1 MAGVDVARTAMAGIG
16 VIGRRPV
23 AVLAWA
29 GVLLLLGVLP
39 AAGLMSA
46 LLGGLAEL
54 VRMDASG
61 VEPSPEA
68 LGPVIWA
75 AFAMQPVLL
84 LTSLAVRAI
93 LTAAVFRAVLEPGDS
108 RWFYLRLGAREL
120 WLALMIVVFGVLSF
134 VVMIPMS
141 AVLVP
146 LLMILSIGT
155 DGNLLAV
162 VPVMLAAVLIALAM
176 LGWLFVRFSMALPM
190 AFAEQRFRPFES
202 WAMTQGQ
209 TWRLIGV
216 GLLLIGIVL
225 ALELGLLAL
234 LVAASLAFLGQG
246 GLDEAAASAFF
257 AQDASIWMAELAP
270 WAVGMAL
277 VGALLGAVVTTI
289 LAAPWAEAYRQLS
302 GLRPDA

>member
-1 MAGVDVARTAMAGIG
+1 
-16 VIGRRPV
+16 
-23 AVLAWA
+23 
-29 GVLLLLGVLP
+29 
-39 AAGLMSA
+39 MS
-46 LLGGLAEL
+46 
-54 VRMDASG
+54 
-61 VEPSPEA
+61 
-68 LGPVIWA
+68 A

-84 LTSLAVRAI
+84 VTSLAVRAI
-93 LTAAVFRAVLEPGDS
+93 LTAAVFRAVLEPDER

-146 LLMILSIGT
+146 LLMVLAMGA
-155 DGNLLAV
+155 DGNVLTV
-162 VPVMLAAVLIALAM
+162 VPIMLAAVLIALAV

-190 AFAEQRFRPFES
+190 TFAEQRFRLFES
-202 WAMTQGQ
+202 WTMTRGQ

-216 GLLLIGIVL
+216 GLLLVGIVL
-225 ALELGLLAL
+225 ALELALLAL
-234 LVAASLAFLGQG
+234 IVVVSLAFLGEG

-289 LAAPWAEAYRQLS
+289 LAAPWAEAYRQLVGS
-302 GLRPDA
+302 RPSA

>member
-1 MAGVDVARTAMAGIG
+1 MAVIDVARTASAGIG
-16 VIGRRPV
+16 VIVRHPV

-29 GVLLLLGVLP
+29 GLLLLLGVLP

-46 LLGGLAEL
+46 FLGAVAEIA
-54 VRMDASG
+54 RMDASG
-61 VEPSPEA
+61 IEPSPDA
-68 LGPVIWA
+68 LVPAMSA

-84 LTSLAVRAI
+84 VTSLAVRSI
-93 LTAAVFRAVLEPGDS
+93 LTAAVFRAVLEPADS
-108 RWFYLRLGAREL
+108 RWAYLRVGAREL
-120 WLALMIVVFGVLSF
+120 WLALIIVVFGILSF
-134 VVMIPMS
+134 VVMIPLS

-146 LLMILSIGT
+146 LLMILAVGT
-155 DGNLLAV
+155 EGNLLAV
-162 VPVMLAAVLIALAM
+162 IPTMLAAVLIAVAV

-190 AFAEQRFRPFES
+190 TFAEQRFRLFES
-202 WAMTQGQ
+202 WAMTRGQ

-225 ALELGLLAL
+225 ALELALLAL
-234 LVAASLAFLGQG
+234 LVVASFAFLGEG

-302 GLRPDA
+302 GHKPSE

>member
-1 MAGVDVARTAMAGIG
+1 MAVVDIGRTATAGFG
-16 VIGRRPV
+16 VIARNPL

-29 GVLLLLGVLP
+29 VVLLLLGVLP

-46 LLGGLAEL
+46 FLASLAEIA
-54 VRMDASG
+54 RMDASG
-61 VEPSPEA
+61 MEPSPEA
-68 LGPVIWA
+68 LAPAMSA

-93 LTAAVFRAVLEPGDS
+93 LTAAVFRAVLEPGER

-120 WLALMIVVFGVLSF
+120 WLALMIVAFGVLSF
-134 VVMIPMS
+134 AVMIPVS

-146 LLMILSIGT
+146 LLMILAIGG
-155 DGNLLAV
+155 DGNPLAV
-162 VPVMLAAVLIALAM
+162 IPVMLAAVLIALAV

-190 AFAEQRFRPFES
+190 TFAEQRFRLFES
-202 WAMTQGQ
+202 WTLTRGQ
-209 TWRLIGV
+209 TWRLIAV
-216 GLLLIGIVL
+216 GLLLIGAVL

-234 LVAASLAFLGQG
+234 LVVASLAFLGEG
-246 GLDEAAASAFF
+246 GIDEAAASAFF

-277 VGALLGAVVTTI
+277 AGALLGSVVTTI

-302 GLRPDA
+302 GHKPSV

>member
-1 MAGVDVARTAMAGIG
+1 MAAIDIARTAAAGLG
-16 VIGRRPV
+16 VIARRPL

-46 LLGGLAEL
+46 FLGALAEIA
-54 VRMDASG
+54 RMDASG
-61 VEPSPEA
+61 VEPSPDA
-68 LGPVIWA
+68 LVPAMSA

-93 LTAAVFRAVLEPGDS
+93 LTGAVFRAVLEPAES

-120 WLALMIVVFGVLSF
+120 WLALMIVVFGILSF
-134 VVMIPMS
+134 LVLIPVS

-146 LLMILSIGT
+146 LLMVLAMGAE
-155 DGNLLAV
+155 GNLFAV
-162 VPVMLAAVLIALAM
+162 VPIMLAAVLIALAV

-190 AFAEQRFRPFES
+190 TFTEQRFRLFES
-202 WAMTQGQ
+202 WSMTQGQ

-216 GLLLIGIVL
+216 GLLLVGIVL
-225 ALELGLLAL
+225 ALELALLAL
-234 LVAASLAFLGQG
+234 LVVASLAFLGEG

-302 GLRPDA
+302 GAPPAE

>member
-1 MAGVDVARTAMAGIG
+1 MAVIDVAKTATAGLG
-16 VIGRRPV
+16 VIARQPL
-23 AVLAWA
+23 AVLVWA
-29 GVLLLLGVLP
+29 GVLLLLGGLP

-46 LLGGLAEL
+46 FLGSLAEIA
-54 VRMDASG
+54 RMEASG

-68 LGPVIWA
+68 LVPAMSA

-93 LTAAVFRAVLEPGDS
+93 LTAAVFRAVLEPGDT

-120 WLALMIVVFGVLSF
+120 WLALMLVVFGILSF
-134 VVMIPMS
+134 LVVIPMS

-146 LLMILSIGT
+146 LLMVLAMGAE
-155 DGNLLAV
+155 GNIFAV
-162 VPVMLAAVLIALAM
+162 VPIMLAAVLIALAL

-190 AFAEQRFRPFES
+190 TFAQQRFRLLES
-202 WAMTQGQ
+202 WTLTRGQ
-209 TWRLIGV
+209 TWRLIAV

-225 ALELGLLAL
+225 ALELTLLAL
-234 LVAASLAFLGQG
+234 LVIASLAFLGEG

-277 VGALLGAVVTTI
+277 VGALLGAIVTTT
-289 LAAPWAEAYRQLS
+289 LAAPWAQAYRQLS
-302 GLRPDA
+302 AAGPVE

>member
-1 MAGVDVARTAMAGIG
+1 MAVIDVARTATTGLG
-16 VIGRRPV
+16 VIVRQPM

-46 LLGGLAEL
+46 FLGSLAEIA
-54 VRMDASG
+54 RMDASG
-61 VEPSPEA
+61 IEPSPDA
-68 LGPVIWA
+68 LVPAMSA

-84 LTSLAVRAI
+84 VTSLAVRAI
-93 LTAAVFRAVLEPGDS
+93 LTAAVFRAVLEPDER

-146 LLMILSIGT
+146 LLMVLAMGS
-155 DGNLLAV
+155 DGNVLAV
-162 VPVMLAAVLIALAM
+162 LPIMLTAVLIALAV

-190 AFAEQRFRPFES
+190 TFTEQRFRLFES
-202 WAMTQGQ
+202 WTMTRGQ

-225 ALELGLLAL
+225 ALELALLAL
-234 LVAASLAFLGQG
+234 IVVVSLAFLGEG

-277 VGALLGAVVTTI
+277 VGALLGSVVTTI

-302 GLRPDA
+302 GARPGS

>member
-68 LGPVIWA
+68 LVPVIWA

-190 AFAEQRFRPFES
+190 TFAEQRFRLFES

>member
-1 MAGVDVARTAMAGIG
+1 MAAIDIARTAAAGLG
-16 VIGRRPV
+16 VIARRPL

-46 LLGGLAEL
+46 FLGALAEIA
-54 VRMDASG
+54 RMDASG
-61 VEPSPEA
+61 VEPSPDA
-68 LGPVIWA
+68 LVPAMSA

-93 LTAAVFRAVLEPGDS
+93 LTGAVFRAVLEPAES

-120 WLALMIVVFGVLSF
+120 WLALMIVVFGILSF
-134 VVMIPMS
+134 LVLIPVS

-146 LLMILSIGT
+146 LLMVLAMGAE
-155 DGNLLAV
+155 GNLFAV
-162 VPVMLAAVLIALAM
+162 VPIMLAAVLIALAV

-190 AFAEQRFRPFES
+190 TFTEQRFRLFES
-202 WAMTQGQ
+202 WTMTQGQ
-209 TWRLIGV
+209 TWRLISV
-216 GLLLIGIVL
+216 GLLLVGIVL
-225 ALELGLLAL
+225 ALELALLAL
-234 LVAASLAFLGQG
+234 LVVASLAFLGEG

-302 GLRPDA
+302 GAPPAE

>member
-1 MAGVDVARTAMAGIG
+1 MAAIDIARTAVAGVG
-16 VIGRRPV
+16 VITRRPL
-23 AVLAWA
+23 AVLVWA

-46 LLGGLAEL
+46 FLGALAEIA
-54 VRMDASG
+54 RMDASG
-61 VEPSPEA
+61 VEPSPDA
-68 LGPVIWA
+68 LVPAMSA

-93 LTAAVFRAVLEPGDS
+93 LTAAVFRAVLEPADS

-134 VVMIPMS
+134 GVMIPVS

-146 LLMILSIGT
+146 LLMVLAMGAEE
-155 DGNLLAV
+155 NLFAV
-162 VPVMLAAVLIALAM
+162 VPIMLAAVLIALAV

-190 AFAEQRFRPFES
+190 TFTEQRFRLFES
-202 WAMTQGQ
+202 WTMTRGQ
-209 TWRLIGV
+209 TWRLIAV

-225 ALELGLLAL
+225 ALELALLAL
-234 LVAASLAFLGQG
+234 LVVASLAFLGEG

-277 VGALLGAVVTTI
+277 IGALLGAVVTTL

-302 GLRPDA
+302 GAPPSE

>member
-1 MAGVDVARTAMAGIG
+1 MAVIGIARVATAGFG
-16 VIGRRPV
+16 VIARRPL
-23 AVLAWA
+23 AVLVWA
-29 GVLLLLGVLP
+29 GLLLVLGVLP

-46 LLGGLAEL
+46 FLGALAEIA
-54 VRMDASG
+54 RMDASG
-61 VEPSPEA
+61 VEPSADA
-68 LGPVIWA
+68 LVPAMSA

-93 LTAAVFRAVLEPGDS
+93 LTAAVFRAVLEPDDS
-108 RWFYLRLGAREL
+108 RWFYLRFGAREL
-120 WLALMIVVFGVLSF
+120 WLALMIVVFGILSF
-134 VVMIPMS
+134 VVTISMG

-146 LLMILSIGT
+146 LLMVLAMGAE
-155 DGNLLAV
+155 GNLFAV
-162 VPVMLAAVLIALAM
+162 VPIMLAAVLIAMAV

-190 AFAEQRFRPFES
+190 TFAEQRFRLFES
-202 WAMTQGQ
+202 WTMTRGQ

-225 ALELGLLAL
+225 ALELALLAL
-234 LVAASLAFLGQG
+234 LVLASLAFLGEG

-302 GLRPDA
+302 AARPSE

>member
-1 MAGVDVARTAMAGIG
+1 MAVIDVARTASAGIG
-16 VIGRRPV
+16 VIVRHPV

-29 GVLLLLGVLP
+29 GLLLLLGVLP

-46 LLGGLAEL
+46 FLGAVAEIA
-54 VRMDASG
+54 RMDASG
-61 VEPSPEA
+61 IEPSPDA
-68 LGPVIWA
+68 LVPAMSA

-84 LTSLAVRAI
+84 VTSLAVRSI
-93 LTAAVFRAVLEPGDS
+93 LTAAVFRAVLEPADS
-108 RWFYLRLGAREL
+108 RWAYLRVGAREL
-120 WLALMIVVFGVLSF
+120 WLALIIVVFGILSF
-134 VVMIPMS
+134 VVMIPLS

-146 LLMILSIGT
+146 LLMILAVGT
-155 DGNLLAV
+155 EGNLLAV
-162 VPVMLAAVLIALAM
+162 IPTMLAAVLIAVAV

-190 AFAEQRFRPFES
+190 TFAEQRFRLFES
-202 WAMTQGQ
+202 WAMTRGQ

-225 ALELGLLAL
+225 ALLAL
-234 LVAASLAFLGQG
+234 LVVASFAFLGEG

-302 GLRPDA
+302 GHKPSE

>member
-1 MAGVDVARTAMAGIG
+1 MAVIGIARVATAGFG
-16 VIGRRPV
+16 VIARRPL
-23 AVLAWA
+23 AVLVWA
-29 GVLLLLGVLP
+29 GLLLVLGVLP

-46 LLGGLAEL
+46 FLGALAEIA
-54 VRMDASG
+54 RMDASG
-61 VEPSPEA
+61 VEPSADA
-68 LGPVIWA
+68 LVPAMSA

-108 RWFYLRLGAREL
+108 RWFYLRFGAREL
-120 WLALMIVVFGVLSF
+120 WLALMIVVFGILSF
-134 VVMIPMS
+134 LVTITMG

-146 LLMILSIGT
+146 LLMVLAMGAE
-155 DGNLLAV
+155 GNLFAV
-162 VPVMLAAVLIALAM
+162 VPIMLAAVLIAVAV

-190 AFAEQRFRPFES
+190 TFAEQRFRLFES
-202 WAMTQGQ
+202 WTMTRGQ

-216 GLLLIGIVL
+216 GLSLVGIVL
-225 ALELGLLAL
+225 ALELALLAL
-234 LVAASLAFLGQG
+234 LVLASLAFLGEG
-246 GLDEAAASAFF
+246 GVDEAAASAFF

-302 GLRPDA
+302 AARPSE

>member
-1 MAGVDVARTAMAGIG
+1 MAVIYIVRTATAGFG
-16 VIGRRPV
+16 VIARRPV
-23 AVLAWA
+23 AVLVWA
-29 GVLLLLGVLP
+29 GVLLMLGVLP

-46 LLGGLAEL
+46 FLGALAEIA
-54 VRMDASG
+54 RMDASG
-61 VEPSPEA
+61 VEPSPDA
-68 LGPVIWA
+68 LVPAMSA

-93 LTAAVFRAVLEPGDS
+93 LTAAVFRAVLEPDDR

-134 VVMIPMS
+134 AVMIPVS

-146 LLMILSIGT
+146 LLMVLAMGT
-155 DGNLLAV
+155 EGAPLAV
-162 VPVMLAAVLIALAM
+162 IPVMLVAVLVALAL
-176 LGWLFVRFSMALPM
+176 LGWLFVRLSMALPM
-190 AFAEQRFRPFES
+190 TFAEQRFRLFES
-202 WAMTQGQ
+202 WTMTRGQ

-216 GLLLIGIVL
+216 GALLIGIVL
-225 ALELGLLAL
+225 ALELALLAL
-234 LVAASLAFLGQG
+234 LVVASLAFLGEG
-246 GLDEAAASAFF
+246 GVDEAAASAFF

-302 GLRPDA
+302 EAKPSA